1 MSLAPS
7 MTVQIFIVLSLLVAV
22 VVCFAL
28 EKIPVDVT
36 TLFLLSALVLLKLLP
51 FRDAFAGF
59 SSEIV
64 VVLASIFVLSG
75 ALSRTGVMDAFGAF
89 IHRFAGGSRTRILVL
104 LMPATAFVSAFLHN
118 TTTTAVFLPA
128 VLGICRKSRVAPG
141 QVLMPFAFA
150 SMMGGTCTLLA
161 SSTTIAAS
169 GSMERAG
176 LAPIGLFEFLPIGL
190 AIVVTGIVFTLLV
203 GTRLLPGAPDA
214 SLTDEYG
221 IREYLTEVVVTAGSP
236 LAGQQLGGLGL
247 GSMGLTV
254 LAVHRGERTIYP
266 GADTLLLAG
275 DQLIVKTRREGLRE
289 VRRTRGIEIIPDLH
303 LSDQDLAGGTVRVV
317 EAIVMPQ
324 SLLLGR
330 TLREVDFRRRFGLT
344 VVAVHR
350 RGHARPTRIGSLAL
364 RVGDV
369 LLLQGP
375 EESFGSLAGTDLW
388 VLDSTEQRPVHPRQR
403 LVAVGLFAAAVAA
416 AATGVVPLALS
427 FLIAALLAIVLKL
440 ISPEE
445 AYKAI
450 HWRLVVLIAGMT
462 SFGTVMKTSG
472 AAAYLAHG
480 IVAAG
485 QPLGL
490 PFIMLGFA
498 VLTMLLT
505 QPMSNAAAAL
515 VVLPVALHAAV
526 QLHVPPRTFGI
537 LVTLAASISYITPFE
552 PSCLLV
558 YGPGKYRFR
567 DFLVAGTPL
576 SLLLLAVLMLLVPL
590 FWPLR

>member
-1 MSLAPS
+1 
-7 MTVQIFIVLSLLVAV
+7 MTPQIFTVLALLVAV
-22 VVCFAL
+22 VICFAL

-36 TLFLLSALVLLKLLP
+36 TLFLLSALVLLRLLS
-51 FRDAFAGF
+51 FQDAFSGF
-59 SSEIV
+59 ASEIV

-75 ALSRTGVMDAFGAF
+75 ALARTGVMDAFGAF
-89 IHRFAGGSRTRILVL
+89 IHRFAEGSRTRILIL
-104 LMPATAFVSAFLHN
+104 LMPVTAFVAAFLHN

-128 VLGICRKSRVAPG
+128 VLGICRKSRVPPG
-141 QVLMPFAFA
+141 QILMPFAFA

-169 GSMERAG
+169 GYMRSVG
-176 LAPIGLFEFLPIGL
+176 LQPIGLFEFLPVGL
-190 AIVVTGIVFTLLV
+190 AVVGTGILFTLLV
-203 GTRLLPGAPDA
+203 GTRLLPQGADG

-221 IREYLTEVVVTAGSP
+221 IREYLTEVVVTPGSP
-236 LAGQQLGGLGL
+236 LAGEQIRALGL
-247 GSMGLTV
+247 GSMGLSVLAIHRGAETLYPEGDTV
-254 LAVHRGERTIYP
+254 LRE
-266 GADTLLLAG
+266 G
-275 DQLIVKTRREGLRE
+275 DQMVVKTRREGLQE
-289 VRRTRGIEIIPDLH
+289 VRRTRGIEIVPEIH
-303 LSDQDLAGGTVRVV
+303 LSDADLAGGSVRVV

-324 SLLLGR
+324 SILLGR
-330 TLREVDFRRRFGLT
+330 TLRDLDFRHRFGLT
-344 VVAVHR
+344 VIAIHR
-350 RGHARPTRIGSLAL
+350 RGQAVPTRIGNLAL

-375 EESFGSLAGTDLW
+375 EESFGALAGTDLW
-388 VLDSTEQRPVHPRQR
+388 VLDATEHRPAHPRQR
-403 LVAVGLFAAAVAA
+403 LVAIGLFVAAVAA
-416 AATGVVPLALS
+416 AGAGVVPLAIA
-427 FLIAALLAIVLKL
+427 FLLAALLAVVLKL
-440 ISPEE
+440 ITPEE

-450 HWRLVVLIAGMT
+450 HWRLIVLIAGMT

-472 AAAYLAHG
+472 AAAYLAHQ
-480 IVAAG
+480 IVSA
-485 QPLGL
+485 GL
-490 PFIMLGFA
+490 PHGLPVIMLGFA

-515 VVLPVALHAAV
+515 VVLPVALQAAT

-576 SLLLLAVLMLLVPL
+576 SLLLLVVLMLLVPL
-590 FWPLR
+590 LWPLR

>member
-1 MSLAPS
+1 
-7 MTVQIFIVLSLLVAV
+7 MTLQIFTVLALLVAV

-36 TLFLLSALVLLKLLP
+36 TLFLLSALVLLRLLP
-51 FRDAFAGF
+51 FQDAFAGF
-59 SSEIV
+59 ASEIV

-75 ALSRTGVMDAFGAF
+75 ALARTGLMDAFGAT
-89 IHRFAGGSRTRILVL
+89 IHRLSGGSRTRILLL
-104 LMPATAFVSAFLHN
+104 LMPATAFVAAFLHN

-128 VLGICRKSRVAPG
+128 VLGICRKSRVPPG
-141 QVLMPFAFA
+141 QILMPFAFA

-169 GSMERAG
+169 GYMRSMG
-176 LAPIGLFEFLPIGL
+176 IQPIGLFEFLPVGL
-190 AIVVTGIVFTLLV
+190 AVVATGILFTILV
-203 GTRLLPGAPDA
+203 GTRLLPRSGEA

-221 IREYLTEVVVTAGSP
+221 IREYLTEVVVTPGSP
-236 LAGQQLGGLGL
+236 LAGEPIRSLGL
-247 GSMGLTV
+247 GSMGLSV
-254 LAVHRGERTIYP
+254 LAVHRGGETLYP
-266 GADTLLLAG
+266 GGDTVLREG
-275 DQLIVKTRREGLRE
+275 DQMIVKTRREGLLE
-289 VRRTRGIEIIPDLH
+289 VRRTRGIEIVPDLH
-303 LSDQDLAGGTVRVV
+303 LSDRDLAGGSVRVV

-324 SLLLGR
+324 SILLGR
-330 TLREVDFRRRFGLT
+330 TLRDLDFRHRFGLT
-344 VVAVHR
+344 VVAIHR
-350 RGHARPTRIGSLAL
+350 RGHAVPTRIGNLAL

-375 EESFGSLAGTDLW
+375 EESFGALAGSDLW
-388 VLDSTEQRPVHPRQR
+388 VLDATEHRPAHPRQR
-403 LVAVGLFAAAVAA
+403 VLAVGLFVAAVAA
-416 AATGVVPLALS
+416 AGLGVVPLAIA
-427 FLIAALLAIVLKL
+427 FLLAALLAIVLKL
-440 ISPEE
+440 ITPEE

-450 HWRLVVLIAGMT
+450 HWRLIILIAGMT

-485 QPLGL
+485 LPLGL

-515 VVLPVALHAAV
+515 VVLPVALHAAT

-567 DFLVAGTPL
+567 DFLVAGAPL
-576 SLLLLAVLMLLVPL
+576 SLLLLVILMLLVPL
-590 FWPLR
+590 LWPLR

>member
-1 MSLAPS
+1 
-7 MTVQIFIVLSLLVAV
+7 MTAQILTVLDLLVAV

-36 TLFLLSALVLLKLLP
+36 TLFLLSALVLLRLLS
-51 FRDAFAGF
+51 FQDAFAGF
-59 SSEIV
+59 ASEIV
-64 VVLASIFVLSG
+64 VVLAAIFVLSG
-75 ALSRTGVMDAFGAF
+75 ALARTGVMDAFGAF
-89 IHRFAGGSRTRILVL
+89 IYRFAGGSRTRILLL
-104 LMPATAFVSAFLHN
+104 LMPATAFVAAFLHN

-128 VLGICRKSRVAPG
+128 VLGICRKSRVPPG
-141 QVLMPFAFA
+141 QILMPFAFA

-169 GSMERAG
+169 GYMRSVG
-176 LAPIGLFEFLPIGL
+176 LQPIGLFEFLPVGL
-190 AIVVTGIVFTLLV
+190 AVVGTGILFTLLV
-203 GTRLLPGAPDA
+203 GTRLLPRSGDA

-221 IREYLTEVVVTAGSP
+221 IREYLTEVVVTPGSP
-236 LAGQQLGGLGL
+236 LAGEQIRALGL
-247 GSMGLTV
+247 GSMGLSV
-254 LAVHRGERTIYP
+254 LAIHRGAETIYP
-266 GADTLLLAG
+266 EGDTVLREG
-275 DQLIVKTRREGLRE
+275 DQMVVKTRREGLQE
-289 VRRTRGIEIIPDLH
+289 VRRTRGIEIVPEIH
-303 LSDQDLAGGTVRVV
+303 LDDADLAVGSVRVV

-324 SLLLGR
+324 SILLGR
-330 TLREVDFRRRFGLT
+330 TLRDLDFRHRFGLT
-344 VVAVHR
+344 VVAIHR
-350 RGHARPTRIGSLAL
+350 RGHAVPTRIGSLAL

-375 EESFGSLAGTDLW
+375 EESFGALAGTDLW
-388 VLDSTEQRPVHPRQR
+388 VLDETEHRPAHPRQR
-403 LVAVGLFAAAVAA
+403 LVAIALFVAAVAA
-416 AATGVVPLALS
+416 AGAGVVPLAIG
-427 FLIAALLAIVLKL
+427 FLLAALLAVVLKL
-440 ISPEE
+440 ITPEE

-450 HWRLVVLIAGMT
+450 HWRLIILIAGMT
-462 SFGTVMKTSG
+462 SFGTVMKSSG
-472 AAAYLAHG
+472 AAAYLAHR

-485 QPLGL
+485 LPHGL

-515 VVLPVALHAAV
+515 VVLPVALQAAA

-576 SLLLLAVLMLLVPL
+576 SLLLLVVLMLLVPL
-590 FWPLR
+590 LWPLH